1 MNFAARNGLL
11 LNRLDRH
18 AAHPATAE
26 LRKAAENCFTVAQNF
41 ANYCD
46 ELAQDRFLTADGK
59 RAKLAEARTKY
70 EREMETA
77 RAPIDSA
84 AKGVERLRGQ
94 IKLAPIDRTDAVA
107 EMRRAELRT
116 YMRSLSEPA
125 RMGALLAPQPDP
137 QILDAVLDAP
147 AALSGVSAEHYALAK
162 TAREKQLHG
171 AKLDAVEALQEII
184 GEANAAAAVARN
196 DLR

>member
-1 MNFAARNGLL
+1 MNYAARNGLL
-11 LNRLDRH
+11 LSRIDRH
-18 AAHPATAE
+18 AAHPAAAE
-26 LRKAAENCFTVAQNF
+26 LRKAAENCFTVAQSYADF
-41 ANYCD
+41 CD

-116 YMRSLSEPA
+116 YMRSLTSRRRIQA
-125 RMGALLAPQPDP
+125 GLRATRGRR
-137 QILDAVLDAP
+137 
-147 AALSGVSAEHYALAK
+147 SAGCSHRFRASAGD
-162 TAREKQLHG
+162 H
-171 AKLDAVEALQEII
+171 
-184 GEANAAAAVARN
+184 
-196 DLR
+196 